1 MVVPLRPGALEEDG
15 TMSRCFRLSLL
26 MFLAL
31 MLLPQLGWSQFS
43 SGIQGTILD
52 PSSAVIP
59 DAKVVV
65 VNVSTGFTREAIS
78 GPEGVYRILS
88 LSAGTYSIK
97 VSKVGFATA
106 EQASVVLAVNE
117 IRKVDFTLK
126 VGGVAETVTITAEA
140 AALETEQARISSQIG
155 GTQLRE
161 LPIPNRNIFNLMALQ
176 PGMSGRS
183 LGNELFGSDATP
195 QYNANGMR
203 ADGNSITID
212 DSSVNSISRGGR
224 AEVTPN
230 VETVAEVRVTTNNF
244 SAEQGRNMGAQVSI
258 VTKSGTNEFHGS
270 VWEYHSNNR
279 LQARNF
285 FDASVPVSRR
295 NQFGYGIGGPI
306 VRNRTFFYT
315 TYEGARR
322 SGSSSSN
329 TTVETPELRN
339 YVLQTRPN
347 SIAAYILDK
356 FRPVADPTINI
367 RDVGSP
373 LPGVNKFSSVKDG
386 IPDIGTVRYMTT
398 TDARSYQF
406 TARVDHE
413 LRPGKDRLYFY
424 FYRLHA
430 RSITPGVRPDFLRIN
445 PTTGTYGN
453 LVYVSTISPTK
464 LNEARIGVTRFMGNY
479 CVPVDPAK
487 PLGALSCNDILNK
500 QVPGISIT
508 GGGPSRDV
516 NVYPGGWFPTEWQ
529 LKDTFSWYRGSHSL
543 KFGGEI
549 RRAYNILWHTSSYIP
564 VYSFA
569 SILDFIDDEPIEM
582 NRTVDPRTG
591 LPTTTRADE
600 AIWEGAAFLQ
610 DDWKA
615 RRNLT
620 LNLGLRYDYYGPY
633 TDTHNRFRN
642 LVLGTG
648 STYAERIANGKVDV
662 TPQGWNTDT
671 LNFAPRFGF
680 AWDIGGRAKNVIRGG
695 YGISYDRMAT
705 VQTARYRTNPP
716 LAATATLGLN
726 YGTSFTYSLGD
737 PSKPYLGYPIDPGL
751 RLGLDSHNGIS
762 GVRVAI
768 DTIDPNFNNPYAHNW
783 FLGVQRKL
791 PGEIVV
797 EVSWIGSAGHHLVNI
812 ANVNRYNGDMLDGR
826 FDGYNPSFS
835 SISMAQTTSNS
846 IYHGGTLA
854 VRRQFS
860 AGFSFQANYTYGK
873 VLTDAEAE
881 QGTTSYYDVNNRSLD
896 RSVASFDVR
905 QRLSFSGIWELP
917 FLKHCASWACKVAGG
932 WQLSGYGVLEE
943 GQPMNVTIG
952 GSYPNGDFNA
962 DNTGGDRPNAPANS
976 VKRQGFTKEEFLN
989 GIFAVADFPRPVA
1002 GTVGNLGRNAF
1013 RAPGF
1018 ARVDLALAKNFPIH
1032 ESITGSLR
1040 LEGFNAFN
1048 RVNLSDPSTSLNSNT
1063 FGKTLGAGAARFF
1076 LVSLRLRF

>member
-1 MVVPLRPGALEEDG
+1 MFVAL
-15 TMSRCFRLSLL
+15 L
-26 MFLAL
+26 
-31 MLLPQLGWSQFS
+31 LLPQLGWSQFS
-43 SGIQGTILD
+43 SGIQGAIQD
-52 PSSAVIP
+52 PSAAVIP
-59 DAKVVV
+59 GAKVLV
-65 VNVSTGFTREAIS
+65 VNVNTGVTREANS
-78 GPEGVYRILS
+78 SPDGLYRVLS
-88 LSAGTYSIK
+88 LSAGTYSVK
-97 VSKVGFATA
+97 VTKEGFAVA
-106 EQASVVLAVNE
+106 EQGSVTLAVNE
-117 IRKVDFTLK
+117 IRRLDFTLK
-126 VGGVAETVTITAEA
+126 VGGITETVSVTAEVT
-140 AALETEQARISSQIG
+140 ALETEQARVSSTLG

-183 LGNELFGSDATP
+183 LGNELFGSDVTP

-224 AEVTPN
+224 SEVTPN

-270 VWEYHSNNR
+270 LWEYHGNSK

-285 FDASVPVSRR
+285 FDAAVPVSRR

-306 VRNRTFFYT
+306 FRNKTFFYT
-315 TYEGARR
+315 TYEGSRR
-322 SGSSSSN
+322 SGSSSSD

-347 SIAAYILDK
+347 SIAAQILGK

-367 RDVGSP
+367 RDVGTP
-373 LPGVNKFSSVKDG
+373 LPGVNKFSSAKDG
-386 IPDIGTVRYMTT
+386 IPDIGTVRYLTT
-398 TDARSYQF
+398 TDARSYQY
-406 TARVDHE
+406 TVRVDHE

-445 PTTGTYGN
+445 PTAGTYGN
-453 LVYVSTISPTK
+453 LVYTSTISPTM
-464 LNEARIGVTRFMGNY
+464 LNEGRIGVTRFMGNY
-479 CVPVDPAK
+479 CVPADPTH

-500 QVPGISIT
+500 QIPGISIT
-508 GGGPSRDV
+508 GGGPARDV
-516 NVYPGGWFPTEWQ
+516 NVYPGGWFPTEYQ
-529 LKDTFSWYRGSHSL
+529 AKDTFSMMRGSHML

-549 RRAYNILWHTSSYIP
+549 RYAKNILWHTSSYIP
-564 VYSFA
+564 VFSFA
-569 SILDFIDDEPIEM
+569 SILDFIDDEPIQM
-582 NRTVDPRTG
+582 NRTVDPKTG
-591 LPTTTRADE
+591 LPISTRADM
-600 AIWEGAAFLQ
+600 AIWEGAAFVQ

-620 LNLGLRYDYYGPY
+620 FNLGLRWDYYGPY
-633 TDTHNRFRN
+633 KDTHNRYRN
-642 LVLGTG
+642 FVPGAG
-648 STYAERIANGKVDV
+648 STYTERIASGIVDV
-662 TPQGWNTDT
+662 TAQGWKTDL

-680 AWDIGGRAKNVIRGG
+680 AWDIGGKAKNVIRGG
-695 YGISYDRMAT
+695 YGLSYDRMAT
-705 VQTARYRTNPP
+705 VQTATYRTNPP
-716 LAATATLGLN
+716 LAATATVGLN
-726 YGTSFTYSLGD
+726 YGTTFTYSLGD
-737 PSKPYLGYPIDPGL
+737 PSKPYLGYPVDPSL
-751 RLGLDSHNGIS
+751 QLGLDSRNGIK
-762 GVRVAI
+762 GARVAI
-768 DTIDPNFNNPYAHNW
+768 AAIDENFNNPYAHNW
-783 FLGVQRKL
+783 FLGVQHKL
-791 PGEIVV
+791 PAALVV

-835 SISMAQTTSNS
+835 SINMAQTTSNS

-854 VRRQFS
+854 VRRQF
-860 AGFSFQANYTYGK
+860 ANGFSFQANYTYGK
-873 VLTDAEAE
+873 VLTDAEEE
-881 QGTTSYYDVNNRSLD
+881 QGTTSYYDVNNRRLD
-896 RSVASFDVR
+896 WSVASFDVR

-917 FLKHCASWACKVAGG
+917 FLKTCSSTLCKVAGG
-932 WQLSGYGVLEE
+932 WQLSGYGILEE

-962 DNTGGDRPNAPANS
+962 DNTGGDRPNAPAS
-976 VKRQGFTKEEFLN
+976 SLKRSGFTQQEFLT
-989 GIFAVADFPRPVA
+989 GIFAVADFPRPAA

-1018 ARVDLALAKNFPIH
+1018 ARADFALAKNFPIH
-1032 ESITGSLR
+1032 DTITGSLR

-1048 RVNLSDPSTSLNSNT
+1048 RVNLSSPSTSLNSNT
-1063 FGKTLGAGAARFF
+1063 FGKTLSAAAARFF

>member
-1 MVVPLRPGALEEDG
+1 MVHALG
-15 TMSRCFRLSLL
+15 LSLRL
-26 MFLAL
+26 TPLVFFAL
-31 MLLPQLGWSQFS
+31 LIMPHPGWSQFG

-59 DAKVVV
+59 DAMVQVTN
-65 VNVSTGFTREAIS
+65 VNTGVTRQALTNN
-78 GPEGVYRILS
+78 EGIYRILGIG
-88 LSAGTYSIK
+88 AGTYTVK
-97 VSKVGFATA
+97 ASKAGFASA
-106 EQASVVLAVNE
+106 EQASVVLAANE
-117 IRKVDFTLK
+117 IRKVDFTLQ
-126 VGGVAETVTITAEA
+126 VGGVTETVTVTGKA
-140 AALETEQARISSQIG
+140 AALETEQGRISGTIDN
-155 GTQLRE
+155 TQLKE

-258 VTKSGTNEFHGS
+258 VTKSGSNEFHGS
-270 VWEYHSNNR
+270 LWEYHGNSR

-285 FDASVPVSRR
+285 FDATVPVARR

-306 VRNRTFFYT
+306 IRNRTFFYT

-322 SGSSSSN
+322 SGSSSSD
-329 TTVETPELRN
+329 TAVETPELRN
-339 YVLQTRPN
+339 YVMQTRPT

-373 LPGVNKFSSVKDG
+373 LAGVNKFTSTKDG
-386 IPDIGTVRYMTT
+386 IPDIGTVRYLTT

-406 TARVDHE
+406 TVRVDHE
-413 LRPGKDRLYFY
+413 LRPGKDHLYFY

-453 LVYVSTISPTK
+453 LVYMRTISPTM

-479 CVPVDPAK
+479 CVPEDPAK

-508 GGGPSRDV
+508 GGGPARDV
-516 NVYPGGWFPTEWQ
+516 NVYPGGWFPTEYQ
-529 LKDTFSWYRGSHSL
+529 FKDTFSMIRGSHAL

-549 RRAYNILWHTSSYIP
+549 RYAKNILWHTSSYIP

-569 SILDFIDDEPIEM
+569 SILDFIDDEPIQM
-582 NRTVDPRTG
+582 TRTVDPKTG
-591 LPTTTRADE
+591 LPISTRADM
-600 AIWEGAAFLQ
+600 AIWEGAFFVQ

-615 RRNLT
+615 RRDLT

-642 LVLGTG
+642 FVPGAG
-648 STYAERIANGKVDV
+648 DTYTARLASGKVDV
-662 TPQGWNTDT
+662 TSQGWKTDM

-680 AWDIGGRAKNVIRGG
+680 AWDIGGKARNVIRGG

-705 VQTARYRTNPP
+705 VQTATYRTNPP
-716 LAATATLGLN
+716 LAATAQLGLN
-726 YGTSFTYSLGD
+726 FGTTFTYSLGD
-737 PSKPYLGYPIDPGL
+737 PTKQYLGYPVDPSL
-751 RLGLDSHNGIS
+751 RLGLDSRNGIS

-768 DTIDPNFNNPYAHNW
+768 AAIDENFKNPYAHNW
-783 FLGVQRKL
+783 FLGVQRQL
-791 PGEIVV
+791 PLGMVA

-812 ANVNRYNGDMLDGR
+812 ANVNRYNGDLLDGR

-835 SISMAQTTSNS
+835 SINMAQTTSNS

-881 QGTTSYYDVNNRSLD
+881 QGTTAFSDVNNRSLD
-896 RSVASFDVR
+896 RSVADFDVP
-905 QRLSFSGIWELP
+905 QRMSFSGIWELP
-917 FLKHCASWACKVAGG
+917 FLKRCTSWVCKVAGG
-932 WQLSGYGVLEE
+932 WQLSGYGVLEK
-943 GQPMNVTIG
+943 GTPMNVTIG
-952 GSYPNGDFNA
+952 GSYPSGDFNA
-962 DNTGGDRPNAPANS
+962 DNTGGDRPHEPAVS
-976 VKRQGFTKEEFLN
+976 VKRQGFTKEEFLA
-989 GIFAVADFPRPVA
+989 GIFAVADFPRPA
-1002 GTVGNLGRNAF
+1002 GGTVGNLARNAF
-1013 RAPGF
+1013 RGPGF

-1032 ESITGSLR
+1032 ESISASLR

-1048 RVNLSDPSTSLNSNT
+1048 RVNLNSPSTSLNSNT
-1063 FGKTLGAGAARFF
+1063 FGKTLSAAAARFF